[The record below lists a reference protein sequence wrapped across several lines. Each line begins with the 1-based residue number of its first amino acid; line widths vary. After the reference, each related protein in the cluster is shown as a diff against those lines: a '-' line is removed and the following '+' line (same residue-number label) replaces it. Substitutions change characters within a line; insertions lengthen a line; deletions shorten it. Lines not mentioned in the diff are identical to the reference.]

1 VLVTSG
7 RRGSGLHRVLGLT
20 LIEVVTAMA
29 IASAVAS
36 SLYLLLGAGIK
47 GYLIEHA
54 RVTNQERGRQAL
66 MWLADR
72 VRQANYDPQAPCPDG
87 LLMAGDGTGFLQRL
101 AFRAILDESLPLRR
115 QTYAY
120 YVEGR
125 TLWQETL
132 LQEAAGQCDVEV
144 GRTAPAPERV
154 ALTPPVVRTFQ
165 LGYLDRN
172 GMPTSTP
179 GFVRWVHVTLTFEVR
194 SIAGRTESETSQTLV
209 AVRSP

>member
-1 VLVTSG
+1 
-7 RRGSGLHRVLGLT
+7 LGLT

-29 IASAVAS
+29 IVSAVAS

-54 RVTNQERGRQAL
+54 RVTNQERGRQA
-66 MWLADR
+66 MIWLADR
-72 VRQANYDPQAPCPDG
+72 VRQANYDPQASCPDG
-87 LLMAGDGTGFLQRL
+87 LLRAGDGTGFLQRL
-101 AFRAILDESLPLRR
+101 AFRAILDESLSQRR

-132 LQEAAGQCDVEV
+132 VQEAAGQCDVEA

-154 ALTPPVVRTFQ
+154 ALTPPVVKTFQ

-172 GMPTSTP
+172 GVPTSTP
-179 GFVRWVHVTLTFEVR
+179 GFVRWVHVTLTLEVR

-209 AVRSP
+209 AVRGP